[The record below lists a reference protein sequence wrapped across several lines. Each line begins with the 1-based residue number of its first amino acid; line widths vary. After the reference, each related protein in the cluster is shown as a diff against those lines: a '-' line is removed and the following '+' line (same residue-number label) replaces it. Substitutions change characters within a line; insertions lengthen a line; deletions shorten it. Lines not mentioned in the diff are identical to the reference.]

1 MEKLILLT
9 CLLIIV
15 HIFIPILIGM
25 ISSREMSL
33 DYLFS
38 SRDNEIKNSN
48 FYIRSK
54 KSFKNLLETLP
65 IYVMII
71 LLSMYNNVDN
81 FELGLYWVILRFIY
95 IPSYIIGLKYI
106 RTFIWASSLIVL
118 ILMGIKFL

>member
-54 KSFKNLLETLP
+54 KSFKNLLETLS